1 MVQFFIIKFAED
13 GKMSRPLTYL
23 WLILAVILTP
33 SPALAAVYINC
44 TDLGNGVIEFSYDFS
59 EEPVRV
65 RAFAFDIRVSSGR
78 ITSVGNLSPYYW
90 VHPGSIEIDEWG
102 EVVDLG
108 TPDHPFS
115 LYCTLGGLGT
125 SGMTIEMASLYFGE
139 PNAPPPTG
147 VLFTFTISTACNI
160 TIEGNVCMAG
170 TTGVVFEDPEHT
182 ATVYAP
188 GLQGALPPV
197 PEEYGGGSG
206 TEADPFLIYT
216 AEQLNTI
223 ALNPADL
230 YKHFK
235 LMADIDLGCYTETE
249 FNIIGTFFGCAFRGT
264 FDGNGRKIH
273 NFTYSSPN
281 ANFIGLFGYVDGDNT
296 EIKDLDLIDPNVNAG
311 TGGNVGSLV
320 GYLRRGT
327 VSRCSAQ
334 GGSVAGGSSVGGLVG
349 RNYTA
354 SVTNCFASTD
364 VFGDANLGGL
374 VGRTYVE
381 LSNCYSTGSVLQ
393 YADLVGGLAGFNHG
407 NISASFWDTD
417 TSEQLDGVGGTGD
430 EAVTD
435 ITGKPT
441 TEMKTK
447 STFTSAG
454 WDFEGETIN
463 GTEDIWTISEGKT
476 YPSLVHQRITADF
489 VGLHGVD
496 MADFAFF
503 AAYWGQNNCND
514 CSGADLTG
522 DGNIDENDL
531 KKLAQ
536 NWLAGL

>member
-1 MVQFFIIKFAED
+1 M
-13 GKMSRPLTYL
+13 
-23 WLILAVILTP
+23 
-33 SPALAAVYINC
+33 AAVYLNC

-65 RAFAFDIRVSSGR
+65 RAFALDIRVSNGI
-78 ITSVGNLSPYYW
+78 ITSVGNFSPHYRIY
-90 VHPGSIEIDEWG
+90 PGSIEINPWG
-102 EVVDLG
+102 ELEDLG
-108 TPDHPFS
+108 TPVALSSEFGALP
-115 LYCTLGGLGT
+115 GLGT
-125 SGMTIEMASLYFGE
+125 SGMTIEMAALYAGE

-147 VLFTFTISTACNI
+147 VLLTFTISAACNI
-160 TIEGNVCMAG
+160 TIEGNVFRAG
-170 TTGVVFEDPEHT
+170 PTGVVFEDPEHN

-188 GLQGALPPV
+188 GLQGAMPPV
-197 PEEYGGGSG
+197 PGEYGGGSG
-206 TEADPFLIYT
+206 TEADPFLIFN

-223 ALNPADL
+223 GLNPADL

-235 LMADIDLGCYTETE
+235 LMADIDLGFYTQTE
-249 FNIIGTFFGCAFRGT
+249 FNIIGTFFGYAFRGT

-281 ANFIGLFGYVDGDNT
+281 ANFVGLFGYVDGDTT

-334 GGSVAGGSSVGGLVG
+334 GGSVTGGNCVGGLVG

-354 SVTNCFASTD
+354 SMGNCFASTD

-381 LSNCYSTGSVLQ
+381 LSNCYSTGSVSQ
-393 YADLVGGLAGFNHG
+393 YVDLAGGLAGFNHG

-417 TSEQLDGVGGTGD
+417 TSDQLDGVGGTGD
-430 EAVTD
+430 AAVTD
-435 ITGKPT
+435 ITGKT
-441 TEMKTK
+441 TTDMKTK

-454 WDFEGETIN
+454 WDFEGESAN
-463 GTEDIWTISEGKT
+463 GEEDIWTISEGKT
-476 YPSLVHQRITADF
+476 YPMLVHERITGDF
-489 VGLHGVD
+489 VGLYGVN
-496 MADFAFF
+496 MADFAYF
-503 AAYWGQNNCND
+503 AGYWGQNSCGQ
-514 CSGADLTG
+514 CGGADLSG
-522 DGNIDENDL
+522 DGNVDENDL
-531 KKLAQ
+531 KKLAE

>member
-1 MVQFFIIKFAED
+1 MRKSLAYTSLVLAIILI
-13 GKMSRPLTYL
+13 PL
-23 WLILAVILTP
+23 P
-33 SPALAAVYINC
+33 SKAAVYLNC
-44 TDLGNGVIEFSYDFS
+44 TDLGNGVIELSYDFS

-65 RAFAFDIRVSSGR
+65 RAFALDIRVSNGR

-90 VHPGSIEIDEWG
+90 LHPGSIEIDEWG
-102 EVVDLG
+102 EWVDLG

-125 SGMTIEMASLYFGE
+125 SGMTIEMGSLYFGE

-147 VLFTFTISTACNI
+147 VLFTFTISAACNI
-160 TIEGNVCMAG
+160 TIEANVCMAG

-188 GLQGALPPV
+188 GLQGAMPPDL
-197 PEEYGGGSG
+197 EEYGGGSG

-223 ALNPADL
+223 GLNPADM

-235 LMADIDLGCYTETE
+235 LMADIDLGCYTGTQ
-249 FNIIGTFFGCAFRGT
+249 FNIIGTYFGCAFRGT
-264 FDGNGRKIH
+264 FDGNGRRIH
-273 NFTYSSPN
+273 NFIYSSPN
-281 ANFIGLFGYVDGDNT
+281 TNFVGLFGYVDGDNT
-296 EIKDLDLIDPNVNAG
+296 EIKDLDLIDPNVTAG
-311 TGGNVGSLV
+311 TGDNVGSLV

-334 GGSVAGGSSVGGLVG
+334 GGSVADDNCVGGLLG

-354 SVTNCFASTD
+354 SVGNCFAGTD
-364 VFGDANLGGL
+364 VFGDENLGGL

-381 LSNCYSTGSVLQ
+381 LSNCYSTGSVSQ
-393 YADLVGGLAGFNHG
+393 YASLAGGLAGFNHG
-407 NISASFWDTD
+407 NISASFWDTNTTD
-417 TSEQLDGVGGTGD
+417 LLDGVGGVGD

-435 ITGKPT
+435 ITGKT
-441 TEMKTK
+441 SSEMKTK
-447 STFTSAG
+447 STFTSVG
-454 WDFEGETIN
+454 WDFEAETIN

-476 YPSLVHQRITADF
+476 YPMLVHQRITGDF

-503 AAYWGQNNCND
+503 AAYWGRTSCGQCG
-514 CSGADLTG
+514 GADLTD

-531 KKLAQ
+531 KNLAE

>member
-1 MVQFFIIKFAED
+1 MRN
-13 GKMSRPLTYL
+13 SLTYTSL
-23 WLILAVILTP
+23 VLAVILITSP
-33 SPALAAVYINC
+33 SMAAVYINC

-59 EEPVRV
+59 EEPVRI
-65 RAFAFDIRVSSGR
+65 RAFAFDIRVSSGI
-78 ITSVGNLSPYYW
+78 ITSVGNLSPHYW
-90 VHPGSIEIDEWG
+90 IYPDSIEIDEWG

-108 TPDHPFS
+108 TPVSGGF
-115 LYCTLGGLGT
+115 CTIGGLGT
-125 SGMTIEMASLYFGE
+125 SGMTIEMASLYLGE

-147 VLFTFTISTACNI
+147 VLLTFSISAACNI
-160 TIEGNVCMAG
+160 TLEANVCRAG
-170 TTGVVFEDPEHT
+170 STGVVFEDPEHT

-223 ALNPADL
+223 GLNPGDM

-235 LMADIDLGCYTETE
+235 LMADIDLGCYTGTQ
-249 FNIIGTFFGCAFRGT
+249 FNLIGTYFGYAFRGT
-264 FDGNGRKIH
+264 FDGNGRKIY
-273 NFTYSSPN
+273 NFTYNSEN
-281 ANFIGLFGYVDGDNT
+281 VNFVGLFGYVDGYIT
-296 EIKDLDLIDPNVNAG
+296 EIKDLDLIDPNVTAG
-311 TGGNVGSLV
+311 TGDNVGSLV

-334 GGSVAGGSSVGGLVG
+334 GGSVAGGNCVGGLVG
-349 RNYTA
+349 RNYIA
-354 SVTNCFASTD
+354 SVGNCFASTD
-364 VFGDANLGGL
+364 VFGNENLGGL

-381 LSNCYSTGSVLQ
+381 LSNCYSTGSVWQ
-393 YADLVGGLAGFNHG
+393 YASLAGGLAGFNHG
-407 NISASFWDTD
+407 NISASFWDTNTTD
-417 TSEQLDGVGGTGD
+417 LLDGVGGVGD

-435 ITGKPT
+435 ITGKTT

-454 WDFEGETIN
+454 WDFEAESANGE
-463 GTEDIWTISEGKT
+463 EDIWTISEGKT
-476 YPSLVHQRITADF
+476 YPMLVHQRSTADF
-489 VGLHGVD
+489 VGLHGVN
-496 MADFAFF
+496 MADFAYF
-503 AAYWGQNNCND
+503 AGYWGRTSCGQCG
-514 CSGADLTG
+514 GADLTG

-531 KKLAQ
+531 NKFGE